1 MEKTKL
7 KCINLKVSFEFKY
20 DSESPF
26 GMDLKWENPS
36 KSQIAK
42 VRDFIVKQFN
52 DEINK
57 LEV

>member
-7 KCINLKVSFEFKY
+7 RCIKLKVNFEFKY

-42 VRDFIVKQFN
+42 VRDYIVKQFD
-52 DEINK
+52 DEIK
-57 LEV
+57 RLEI